1 MTDEPMVDVSED
13 DGYCPHCYGVGCGA
27 CSAATW
33 PDAGSIDPHDYTEVE
48 CFVAGRLSTMPP
60 FADQFS
66 PRALPFARQMLEALG
81 EWEPSDDG

>member
-1 MTDEPMVDVSED
+1 MT
-13 DGYCPHCYGVGCGA
+13 
-27 CSAATW
+27 
-33 PDAGSIDPHDYTEVE
+33 E